1 MGTSTRI
8 PGPRADA
15 GPWRAAHRRLRDWQ
29 RATASAGGFD
39 RADGA
44 DRADDAAA
52 REASGAVAAAYL
64 DALATHLRAEP
75 RAFGLEA
82 ALQAAGVRLSV
93 VLPRFVHD
101 QHERRVAGN
110 ATNARTAEALRD
122 LVDRVAGDGALVV
135 DSAIRRAATRAGAH
149 AVARLR
155 AGLDPAG
162 VPPAAGES
170 PQREAFCA
178 AYALFFADAVHRFLA
193 TLMAERGPAGSA
205 DAVGESIVARGLAL
219 VPSPCAA
226 TGGDPSPGAL
236 GERAAA
242 LVDVAVRRV
251 LGLSPGSGR
260 AA

>member
-29 RATASAGGFD
+29 RATADAPA
-39 RADGA
+39 ADG
-44 DRADDAAA
+44 DAA
-52 REASGAVAAAYL
+52 REAAGAVAAAYL
-64 DALATHLRAEP
+64 DALAAHLRAEP

-82 ALQAAGVRLSV
+82 ALQAAGVRLAV

-101 QHERRVAGN
+101 QHGRLVAG
-110 ATNARTAEALRD
+110 APASRPPTPTPEAGDGAALRE

-135 DSAIRRAATRAGAH
+135 DSAVRRAATRAGGH
-149 AVARLR
+149 ALARLR

-170 PQREAFCA
+170 PEQAAFCA

-193 TLMAERGPAGSA
+193 TLMAERGPAEA
-205 DAVGESIVARGLAL
+205 AAAVGERIVAHGVAL

-251 LGLSPGSGR
+251 LGLSPDTER